1 MDTFNVSFPFS
12 IILTSLIFTIP
23 LEIMENTTR
32 LTNVTT
38 SITNGSFVN
47 PAHEVLSE
55 SRTCFLAEKSSF
67 GCNLNT
73 NNDTETANKLCYLT
87 KMITELFN
95 SSRTYFKNNKTE
107 IVEKIITITNHSLN

>member
-1 MDTFNVSFPFS
+1 MDIFNVSFPLS
-12 IILTSLIFTIP
+12 IILTSLIFTIPLP

-47 PAHEVLSE
+47 PAHEDLSE
-55 SRTCFLAEKSSF
+55 SRTCFLVEKSSF
-67 GCNLNT
+67 GCNINT
-73 NNDTETANKLCYLT
+73 NNDTETANKLSYLT

-107 IVEKIITITNHSLN
+107 IDEKIITITN